1 MKKMINLLAIA
12 AALASLGLTAVAN
25 EVSARADE
33 SLQDPC
39 SVESKTAIYGEFY
52 KEIKGDQAKA
62 YEAAKKYVACPS
74 DSSDEAEVK
83 RVQYL
88 KDFISKYEKAQRK
101 NQVISLIYDK
111 NDFAKGFGVGREV
124 LAEDPEN
131 LRALIALGYAGY
143 LASAGKNTSF
153 SSEAIGYAK
162 RAIQMLDAGKT
173 VDSWLPFSGK
183 DEALSYMYY
192 AIAVMTYTQNPDG
205 AALIQNASDSL
216 PNFIKAAQYEGKL
229 KKHPL
234 TYGYIAGAYEN
245 GPYAKLSADYK
256 AKYEGKDES
265 PESKLALANINQVV
279 DRMVDAYARAV
290 ALAANDAQ
298 YQANKTAWLEGLTTW
313 YKYRNNQ
320 SDAGLTEMIA
330 SVLSKPLPPEP
341 TPITTL
347 PASSPATTPSS
358 SGQPAATPAGT
369 TVGNTPTTSPTGNK
383 NTTSPTPSNAPG
395 NKATVPAP
403 KPTPKPSDPA
413 KPKIR
418 RNHR

>member
-1 MKKMINLLAIA
+1 VEAK
-12 AALASLGLTAVAN
+12 TAV
-25 EVSARADE
+25 
-33 SLQDPC
+33 
-39 SVESKTAIYGEFY
+39 YGEFY

-74 DSSDEAEVK
+74 TSSDEAEVK

-101 NQVISLIYDK
+101 NQVIGLIYDK
-111 NDFAKGFGVGREV
+111 NDFAKGFEVGRQV
-124 LAEDPEN
+124 LADEPEN
-131 LRALIALGYAGY
+131 LRVLIALGYAGY

-153 SSEAIGYAK
+153 NTEAIGYAK
-162 RAIQMLDAGKT
+162 KAIQMLEAGKT

-183 DEALSYMYY
+183 DEALSYMNYS
-192 AIAVMTYTQNPDG
+192 IAVMTYSQTSADG
-205 AALIQNASDSL
+205 SAAQAQNASDSL
-216 PNFIKAAQYEGKL
+216 PYFIKAAQLEGKL

-245 GPYAKLSADYK
+245 GPYAKLSAEYK

-265 PESKLALANINQVV
+265 AESKLALANINQVI

-290 ALAANDAQ
+290 AAAGSDAQ
-298 YQANKTAWLEGLTTW
+298 YAANKTAWMEGLTTW

-341 TPITTL
+341 TPLTTL
-347 PASSPATTPSS
+347 PASAPPTTPATGTTGAQTATTPTGNESS
-358 SGQPAATPAGT
+358 ANTQPSTAAPSGTTKPATPA
-369 TVGNTPTTSPTGNK
+369 
-383 NTTSPTPSNAPG
+383 
-395 NKATVPAP
+395 
-403 KPTPKPSDPA
+403 TPKPANPG
-413 KPKIR
+413 KPRLKR
-418 RNHR
+418 HHRG